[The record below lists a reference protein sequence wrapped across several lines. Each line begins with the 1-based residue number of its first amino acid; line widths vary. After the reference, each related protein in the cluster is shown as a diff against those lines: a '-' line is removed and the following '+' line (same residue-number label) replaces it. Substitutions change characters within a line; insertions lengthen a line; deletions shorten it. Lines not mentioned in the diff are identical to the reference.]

1 MSTLGTKPTDAST
14 ERLSLVRNRRFTVAE
29 YHKMIET
36 GILGEDEHVE
46 LLEGEIVQMS
56 PQEKP
61 HARAMAKLNRWFTQG
76 VGDEYVVRPQLPLTL
91 PDSEPEP
98 DLAVVRADDEAAAER
113 HPRTALLVIEIA
125 DSSARHD
132 IVVVKSRIY
141 ARAGIPEYWVVLV
154 KERAVEVLLDPDAV
168 ARSYRS
174 RVTVSEAATLTPRA
188 FAGPTLSLLALFD

>member
-1 MSTLGTKPTDAST
+1 
-14 ERLSLVRNRRFTVAE
+14 
-29 YHKMIET
+29 MIET

-61 HARAMAKLNRWFTQG
+61 HARALGKLTRWLVKG
-76 VGDEYVVRPQLPLTL
+76 VGDEYVVRPQCPLTL

-98 DLAVVRADDEAAAER
+98 DLAVVRAADEAAAER

-132 IVVVKSRIY
+132 LAVKSKIY
-141 ARAGIPEYWVVLV
+141 AGAGIPEYWIVLV
-154 KERAVEVLLDPDAV
+154 KQHAIEVLRDPDPTT
-168 ARSYRS
+168 RSYQNRL
-174 RVTVSEAATLTPRA
+174 TVSGGATVTPMA
-188 FAGPTLSLLALFD
+188 FRGPEISLLSLFD